1 MTATPPPLAPR
12 RRFLTPLPQETVEQI
27 AARASAQAEDVKQ
40 WNPHIFATRRPPGLI
55 TGSDIVFIE
64 PPNE

>member
-1 MTATPPPLAPR
+1 MTATPPPIAPS
-12 RRFLTPLPQETVEQI
+12 RRFLTPLPEETVEAI
-27 AARASAQAEDVKQ
+27 AVRASAPADDIQR

-64 PPNE
+64 PPRD